1 MIAEKVEP
9 QIRHL
14 HVDAQEWPD
23 ELEQLVRALG
33 FEHDDFVG
41 HPEGFRHFEP
51 KMHMTKK
58 VRTQDEF
65 DESWTE
71 LERACDQTGFVGY
84 LEGEFIKTDEFIP
97 HQAYHDVRV
106 PFRITRRRLT
116 GSAKERF
123 RQGEIHLTLD
133 KDRSDPRLIKNML
146 EAGLYGAYLPK
157 THGTFIV
164 LTIQG
169 FAKDIFAVG
178 EALRSYLAQAGGA
191 VGCTLKEELAI
202 RYKLYGITSAE
213 CPEIVDQVLLT

>member
-1 MIAEKVEP
+1 
-9 QIRHL
+9 
-14 HVDAQEWPD
+14 
-23 ELEQLVRALG
+23 
-33 FEHDDFVG
+33 
-41 HPEGFRHFEP
+41 
-51 KMHMTKK
+51 
-58 VRTQDEF
+58 
-65 DESWTE
+65 
-71 LERACDQTGFVGY
+71 
-84 LEGEFIKTDEFIP
+84 
-97 HQAYHDVRV
+97 
-106 PFRITRRRLT
+106 
-116 GSAKERF
+116 
-123 RQGEIHLTLD
+123 
-133 KDRSDPRLIKNML
+133 ML